1 MEMRHIGDLVYLVSK
16 EMRRE
21 VERRLQNENLNYT
34 QFQALMAIKRYD
46 NGVSQEEIS
55 HILEID
61 KSNVS
66 RSVRRLSES
75 GWLDVHVDQ
84 EDARRTLLTLTE
96 QSENKLKSLQHLLSE
111 VESKMLRNIPSDEQK
126 QVSIL
131 LEDVLSNLRK
141 EIE

>member
-75 GWLDVHVDQ
+75 GWIDVHVDQ

>member
-75 GWLDVHVDQ
+75 GWIDVHVDQ

-126 QVSIL
+126 QVSRL

-141 EIE
+141 ENE

>member
-1 MEMRHIGDLVYLVSK
+1 MLFRSGDLVYLVSK

-75 GWLDVHVDQ
+75 GWIDVHVDQ

>member
-1 MEMRHIGDLVYLVSK
+1 MEMRHIGDLVYLISK

-21 VERRLQNENLNYT
+21 VERRLQYENLNYT

-75 GWLDVHVDQ
+75 GWIDVHVDQ

-126 QVSIL
+126 QVSRL

-141 EIE
+141 ENE

>member
-75 GWLDVHVDQ
+75 GWIDVHVDQ

-111 VESKMLRNIPSDEQK
+111 VESKMLRNILSDEQK
-126 QVSIL
+126 QVSRL

-141 EIE
+141 ENE

>member
-21 VERRLQNENLNYT
+21 VERRLQYENLNYT

-75 GWLDVHVDQ
+75 GWIDVHVDQ

-96 QSENKLKSLQHLLSE
+96 QSENKLTSLQHLLSE
-111 VESKMLRNIPSDEQK
+111 VESKMLRNIPSEEQK
-126 QVSIL
+126 HVSRL

-141 EIE
+141 ENE

>member
-1 MEMRHIGDLVYLVSK
+1 MEMRHIGDLVYLISK

-21 VERRLQNENLNYT
+21 VERRLQYENLNYT

-75 GWLDVHVDQ
+75 GWIDVNVDQ

-126 QVSIL
+126 DISRL

-141 EIE
+141 ENE

>member
-21 VERRLQNENLNYT
+21 VERRLQYENLNYT

-75 GWLDVHVDQ
+75 GWIDVHVDQ

-111 VESKMLRNIPSDEQK
+111 VESKMLRNIPSEEQK
-126 QVSIL
+126 HVSRL

-141 EIE
+141 ENE

>member
-75 GWLDVHVDQ
+75 GWIDVHVDQ

-111 VESKMLRNIPSDEQK
+111 VEFKMLRNIPSDEQK
-126 QVSIL
+126 QVSRL

-141 EIE
+141 ENE

>member
-75 GWLDVHVDQ
+75 GWIDVHVDQ

-141 EIE
+141 ENE

>member
-1 MEMRHIGDLVYLVSK
+1 MEMRHIGDLVYLISK

-46 NGVSQEEIS
+46 DGVSQEEIS

-75 GWLDVHVDQ
+75 GWIDVHVDQ
-84 EDARRTLLTLTE
+84 EEARRTLLTLTE
-96 QSENKLKSLQHLLSE
+96 QSENNLKSLQHLLSE

-126 QVSIL
+126 EVSRL
-131 LEDVLSNLRK
+131 LDDVLSNLRK
-141 EIE
+141 ENE

>member
-1 MEMRHIGDLVYLVSK
+1 MEMRHIGDLLYLVSK

-21 VERRLQNENLNYT
+21 VELRLQNENLNYT

-66 RSVRRLSES
+66 RSVRRLSEG
-75 GWLDVHVDQ
+75 GWIDVHVDQ

-96 QSENKLKSLQHLLSE
+96 KSEEKLKSLQHLLFE
-111 VESKMLRNIPSDEQK
+111 VESKMLRNIPSDDQK
-126 QVSIL
+126 RVSQL

-141 EIE
+141 DNE

>member
-75 GWLDVHVDQ
+75 GWIDVHVDQ
-84 EDARRTLLTLTE
+84 EDARRTLLTLTK
-96 QSENKLKSLQHLLSE
+96 QSEDKLKSLQHFLSE

-126 QVSIL
+126 HVSRL

-141 EIE
+141 ENE

>member
-1 MEMRHIGDLVYLVSK
+1 MEMRHIGDLVYLISK

-21 VERRLQNENLNYT
+21 VERRLQYENLNYT

-75 GWLDVHVDQ
+75 GWIDVHVDQ

-111 VESKMLRNIPSDEQK
+111 VESKMLRNISPDEQK
-126 QVSIL
+126 HVSRL

-141 EIE
+141 ENE